1 MKTLPLSEVKT
12 KLSGLVNNVTDTDE
26 EIVITT
32 NGRPKA
38 VIVSYDEFE
47 SWKETGTIMAD
58 PAFMTE
64 IRSGLK
70 ALRRGKAKLYTLDE
84 LVS

>member
-1 MKTLPLSEVKT
+1 MKTLPLSDVKAR
-12 KLSGLVNNVTDTDE
+12 LSGLVNSVTDTDE

-47 SWKETGTIMAD
+47 SWKETALIAAD
-58 PAFMTE
+58 PAFTRE
-64 IRSGLK
+64 IRAGLR
-70 ALRRGKAKLYTLDE
+70 ALKRGKAKLYTLDE
-84 LVS
+84 LFS

>member
-12 KLSGLVNNVTDTDE
+12 KLSGLVNSVTATDE
-26 EIVITT
+26 EVVITT

-47 SWKETGTIMAD
+47 SWKETAAITSD
-58 PAFMTE
+58 PAFMRE
-64 IRSGLK
+64 IKSGLR
-70 ALRRGKAKLYTLDE
+70 ALKRGRSRLYTLDE
-84 LVS
+84 LFS

>member
-12 KLSGLVNNVTDTDE
+12 RLSGLVNSVTDTDE

-47 SWKETGTIMAD
+47 SWKETALVAAD
-58 PAFMTE
+58 PAFTRE
-64 IRSGLK
+64 IRAGLR
-70 ALRRGKAKLYTLDE
+70 ALKRGKARLYTLDE
-84 LVS
+84 LFS

>member
-12 KLSGLVNNVTDTDE
+12 KLSGIVNNVTAADE

-38 VIVSYDEFE
+38 VIVSYDEFF
-47 SWKETGTIMAD
+47 S
-58 PAFMTE
+58 
-64 IRSGLK
+64 
-70 ALRRGKAKLYTLDE
+70 
-84 LVS
+84 

>member
-12 KLSGLVNNVTDTDE
+12 RLSGLVNSVTDTDE

-47 SWKETGTIMAD
+47 SWKETALIAAD
-58 PAFMTE
+58 PAFMKE
-64 IRSGLK
+64 IRAGLRSLK
-70 ALRRGKAKLYTLDE
+70 RGKAKLYTLDE
-84 LVS
+84 LFS